1 MKRRPTCWPGWTILL
16 RGSMRLG
23 RGDRALD
30 AAQAHVRR
38 ARQDGDEDQQFA
50 ASANL
55 AAIRHWLGDSIETA
69 AWYAEALKHP
79 RAKQPQVRRG
89 LQRRLPHA
97 LWAIRSEAVP
107 DYPRGP
113 ELDLDDALAMRW
125 AMPPTGTEREQTAVR
140 SFKKNDFVTGRL
152 FALEAIAAFMDE
164 GDPGGVQ
171 RAFDL
176 LRSAGA
182 RDLRSDDDPI
192 SLCNEP
198 IVFS

>member
-1 MKRRPTCWPGWTILL
+1 LARLDDLVAWQYA
-16 RGSMRLG
+16 LG

-97 LWAIRSEAVP
+97 LWATRSEAVP

-113 ELDLDDALAMRW
+113 ELDLDDALAMRS

-140 SFKKNDFVTGRL
+140 SFKKNDFVTVV
-152 FALEAIAAFMDE
+152 F
-164 GDPGGVQ
+164 
-171 RAFDL
+171 L
-176 LRSAGA
+176 LWKPSQPSWTKAT
-182 RDLRSDDDPI
+182 LVVSSEPSI
-192 SLCNEP
+192 S
-198 IVFS
+198 

>member
-1 MKRRPTCWPGWTILL
+1 VGNATHRHRTRADRRPIV
-16 RGSMRLG
+16 
-23 RGDRALD
+23 
-30 AAQAHVRR
+30 Q
-38 ARQDGDEDQQFA
+38 
-50 ASANL
+50 
-55 AAIRHWLGDSIETA
+55 
-69 AWYAEALKHP
+69 
-79 RAKQPQVRRG
+79 
-89 LQRRLPHA
+89 
-97 LWAIRSEAVP
+97 
-107 DYPRGP
+107 
-113 ELDLDDALAMRW
+113 
-125 AMPPTGTEREQTAVR
+125 
-140 SFKKNDFVTGRL
+140 KNDFVTGRL